1 MRSCGE
7 TRDGTMG
14 GLTRSRH
21 ALSYL
26 LMALCVV
33 SGVAGCSASNW
44 LKPVAE
50 VKAITSPNSPTGAMA
65 KDSTVLALRPL
76 AQGVAATTPYGQSGL
91 AIIAGLAGLATAVI
105 QTVGKAQA
113 KSKLNSAASTIK
125 ELTPLIPAEKVAS
138 ISKSSMKTVLEHTT

>member
-1 MRSCGE
+1 
-7 TRDGTMG
+7 MG

-26 LMALCVV
+26 PMALCVV

-44 LKPVAE
+44 SKPVAE
-50 VKAITSPNSPTGAMA
+50 VQAITSPNPPTGVMA

-91 AIIAGLAGLATAVI
+91 AILAGLAGLATAVI
-105 QTVGKAQA
+105 QTIGKAQA
-113 KSKLNSAASTIK
+113 KSKLNSASSAIK
-125 ELTPLIPAEKVAS
+125 ELNNLLPPEKVAS
-138 ISKSSMKTVLEHTT
+138 ISKPALRTVLEHTT